1 MARTTPVGVEIDER
15 VLVAVD
21 LRGECER
28 ARRSGQWRGRG
39 GYGMEGEKGEGG
51 KKEGRRDGRTMS
63 RSWETEVTSMIIVVI
78 VVVGSSG

>member
-39 GYGMEGEKGEGG
+39 GTERREERREGG
-51 KKEGRRDGRTMS
+51 EEGRRDGRTMS

-78 VVVGSSG
+78 VVVGSG